1 MAGLQELFRVNHSK
15 EYQNHVESFF
25 SCIQR
30 AYVVIHH
37 RLSVRTSTGT
47 PPRSPGAR
55 ATGMSTTACRSGE

>member
-30 AYVVIHH
+30 AYVGI
-37 RLSVRTSTGT
+37 
-47 PPRSPGAR
+47 
-55 ATGMSTTACRSGE
+55 RSGE